1 MYKKELQDELF
12 ESLLKAAVIENA
24 LEEMDEWID
33 DETIV
38 KEIEVPKS
46 YDDRDMKTY
55 HKMIKKQTVK
65 KWNSYSKKVAVI
77 LLVVVSGVFGLLLQS
92 DKVRAACY
100 QVIVEFCDKYVGF
113 DFNSFSESPKKITVG
128 YIPEGY
134 VEIENKTDEFD
145 TRIVYQN
152 YQGDNIELKYF
163 FYSATI
169 QIDNEHYIITCYDN
183 ETKHFFLSQAKEK
196 GFPNILTWQDDSGY
210 YMLKSF
216 LDEEELFKIQKSIQ
230 VKS

>member
-24 LEEMDEWID
+24 IEEMDEWID

-38 KEIEVPKS
+38 KGIEVPKS
-46 YDDRDMKTY
+46 YDDRVMKTY
-55 HKMIKKQTVK
+55 RKMIKKQTMK
-65 KWNSYSKKVAVI
+65 KWSNRSKKIAVI
-77 LLVVVSGVFGLLLQS
+77 LLTVISGVFGLLLQS

-134 VEIENKTDEFD
+134 VEIENDTDDFR
-145 TRIVYQN
+145 TSIIYQN
-152 YQGDNIELKYF
+152 QWKNEIELKYF
-163 FYSATI
+163 FRSPNVT
-169 QIDNEHYIITCYDN
+169 IDNEHYTIITYEND
-183 ETKHFFLSQAKEK
+183 TKYFFSSQDEN
-196 GFPNILTWQDDSGY
+196 FPNILLWYDDTGC
-210 YMLKSF
+210 YMLQAQLEK
-216 LDEEELFKIQKSIQ
+216 EELFKIEKNI
-230 VKS
+230 KKY

>member
-24 LEEMDEWID
+24 IEEMDEWID

-38 KEIEVPKS
+38 KGIEVPKS
-46 YDDRDMKTY
+46 YDDRVMKTY
-55 HKMIKKQTVK
+55 RKMIKKQTMK
-65 KWNSYSKKVAVI
+65 KWSNRSKKIAVI
-77 LLVVVSGVFGLLLQS
+77 LLTVISGVFGLLLQS

-134 VEIENKTDEFD
+134 VEIENDTDDFR
-145 TRIVYQN
+145 TFILYQN
-152 YQGDNIELKYF
+152 EKKKEIVLQYF
-163 FYSATI
+163 FHSPNIT
-169 QIDNEHYIITCYDN
+169 IDNEHYIITTYDDD
-183 ETKHFFLSQAKEK
+183 TKYFFLSQDEN
-196 GFPNILTWQDDSGY
+196 FPNILLWYDNTGC
-210 YMLKSF
+210 YMIEGDILK
-216 LDEEELFKIQKSIQ
+216 EELFKMQKNISNNL
-230 VKS
+230 

>member
-46 YDDRDMKTY
+46 YDDRVMKTY

-65 KWNSYSKKVAVI
+65 KWNSYSKKVAI
-77 LLVVVSGVFGLLLQS
+77 IFLVVVSGVFGLLLQS

-134 VEIENKTDEFD
+134 VEIENNTDDFR
-145 TRIVYQN
+145 TSIIYQN
-152 YQGDNIELKYF
+152 EQGKEIRIRYLFQSPN
-163 FYSATI
+163 I
-169 QIDNEHYIITCYDN
+169 QIDKEHYVITSYN
-183 ETKHFFLSQAKEK
+183 NNTEYFFLSQEEN
-196 GFPNILTWQDDSGY
+196 FPNILLWYEDTGCYRIQGY
-210 YMLKSF
+210 LEK
-216 LDEEELFKIQKSIQ
+216 DELYRIKENIK
-230 VKS
+230 

>member
-24 LEEMDEWID
+24 IEEMDEWID

-38 KEIEVPKS
+38 KGIEVPKS
-46 YDDRDMKTY
+46 YDDRVMKTY
-55 HKMIKKQTVK
+55 HKMIKKQTMK
-65 KWNSYSKKVAVI
+65 KWSNRSKKVAVI

-100 QVIVEFCDKYVGF
+100 QVIVEFCDRYVGF

-134 VEIENKTDEFD
+134 VEIENDTDDFR
-145 TRIVYQN
+145 TFILYQN
-152 YQGDNIELKYF
+152 EKKKEIVLQYF
-163 FYSATI
+163 FHSPNIT
-169 QIDNEHYIITCYDN
+169 IDNEHYIITTYDDD
-183 ETKHFFLSQAKEK
+183 TKYFFLSQDEN
-196 GFPNILTWQDDSGY
+196 FPNILLWYDNTGC
-210 YMLKSF
+210 YMIEGDILK
-216 LDEEELFKIQKSIQ
+216 EELFKMQKNISNNL
-230 VKS
+230 

>member
-24 LEEMDEWID
+24 IEEMDEWID

-38 KEIEVPKS
+38 KGIEVPKS
-46 YDDRDMKTY
+46 YDDRVMKTY
-55 HKMIKKQTVK
+55 RKMIKKQTMK
-65 KWNSYSKKVAVI
+65 KWSNRSKKIAVI
-77 LLVVVSGVFGLLLQS
+77 LLTVISGVFGLLLQS

-134 VEIENKTDEFD
+134 VEIENDTDDFR
-145 TRIVYQN
+145 TFILYQN
-152 YQGDNIELKYF
+152 QWKNEIELKYF
-163 FYSATI
+163 FRSPNVT
-169 QIDNEHYIITCYDN
+169 IDNEHYTIITYEND
-183 ETKHFFLSQAKEK
+183 TKYFFSSQDEN
-196 GFPNILTWQDDSGY
+196 FPNILLWYDDTGC
-210 YMLKSF
+210 YMLQAQLEK
-216 LDEEELFKIQKSIQ
+216 EELFKIEKNI
-230 VKS
+230 KKY

>member
-46 YDDRDMKTY
+46 YDNAVMKTY
-55 HKMIKKQTVK
+55 HKMIKKQTMK
-65 KWNSYSKKVAVI
+65 KWSNRSKKVAVI
-77 LLVVVSGVFGLLLQS
+77 LLTVISGTFVLLLQS

-134 VEIENKTDEFD
+134 VEIENKTDEFKVF
-145 TRIVYQN
+145 ILYQN
-152 YQGDNIELKYF
+152 EMRKEIVLQYF
-163 FYSATI
+163 FHSPNIT
-169 QIDNEHYIITCYDN
+169 IDNEHYIITTYDDDS
-183 ETKHFFLSQAKEK
+183 KYFFLSQDEN
-196 GFPNILTWQDDSGY
+196 FPNVLLWYNNTGC
-210 YMLKSF
+210 YMIEGDIPK
-216 LDEEELFKIQKSIQ
+216 EELFKIQKNILNNL
-230 VKS
+230 

>member
-46 YDDRDMKTY
+46 YDDRVMKTY
-55 HKMIKKQTVK
+55 HKMIKKQTMK
-65 KWNSYSKKVAVI
+65 KWSNRSKKVAVI
-77 LLVVVSGVFGLLLQS
+77 LLTVISGTFVLLLQS

-134 VEIENKTDEFD
+134 VEIENKTDEFKVF
-145 TRIVYQN
+145 ILYQN
-152 YQGDNIELKYF
+152 EMRKEIVLQYF
-163 FYSATI
+163 FHSPNIT
-169 QIDNEHYIITCYDN
+169 IDNEHYIITTYDDDS
-183 ETKHFFLSQAKEK
+183 KYFFLSQDEN
-196 GFPNILTWQDDSGY
+196 FPNVLLWYNNTGC
-210 YMLKSF
+210 YMIEGDIPK
-216 LDEEELFKIQKSIQ
+216 EELFKIQKNILNNL
-230 VKS
+230 

>member
-33 DETIV
+33 DETIL
-38 KEIEVPKS
+38 KEIEVPKL
-46 YDDRDMKTY
+46 YDDRVIKTY
-55 HKMIKKQTVK
+55 HKIVKKQTIK
-65 KWNSYSKKVAVI
+65 KWNNYSKKIAI
-77 LLVVVSGVFGLLLQS
+77 IFLVVVSGIFGLLLQS

-134 VEIENKTDEFD
+134 VEIENKTDDFKVF
-145 TRIVYQN
+145 ILYQN
-152 YQGDNIELKYF
+152 EMKKEIVLQYF
-163 FYSATI
+163 FHSPNIT
-169 QIDNEHYIITCYDN
+169 IDNEHYIITTYDN
-183 ETKHFFLSQAKEK
+183 NSKYFFLSQDEN
-196 GFPNILTWQDDSGY
+196 FPNVLLWYDNTGC
-210 YMLKSF
+210 YMIEGDISK
-216 LDEEELFKIQKSIQ
+216 EELFKMQKNI
-230 VKS
+230 

>member
-46 YDDRDMKTY
+46 YDDRVMKTY

-65 KWNSYSKKVAVI
+65 KWNNYSKKVAI
-77 LLVVVSGVFGLLLQS
+77 IFLVVVSGVFGLLLQS

-134 VEIENKTDEFD
+134 VEIENKTDEFKVF
-145 TRIVYQN
+145 ILYQN
-152 YQGDNIELKYF
+152 EMRKEIVLQYF
-163 FYSATI
+163 FHSPNIT
-169 QIDNEHYIITCYDN
+169 IDNEHYIITTYDDDS
-183 ETKHFFLSQAKEK
+183 KYFFLSQDEN
-196 GFPNILTWQDDSGY
+196 FPNVLLWYNNTGC
-210 YMLKSF
+210 YMIEGDIPK
-216 LDEEELFKIQKSIQ
+216 EELFKIQKNILNNL
-230 VKS
+230 

>member
-46 YDDRDMKTY
+46 YDDRVIKTY
-55 HKMIKKQTVK
+55 HKIVKKQTIK
-65 KWNSYSKKVAVI
+65 KWNNYSKKIAI
-77 LLVVVSGVFGLLLQS
+77 IFLVVVSGIFGLLLQS

-134 VEIENKTDEFD
+134 VEIENNTDDFR
-145 TRIVYQN
+145 TSIIYQN
-152 YQGDNIELKYF
+152 QWKNEIELKYF
-163 FYSATI
+163 FRSPNVT
-169 QIDNEHYIITCYDN
+169 IDNEHYIITTYEND
-183 ETKHFFLSQAKEK
+183 TKYFFSSQDAN
-196 GFPNILTWQDDSGY
+196 FPNILLWYDDTGC
-210 YMLKSF
+210 YMLQAHLEK
-216 LDEEELFKIQKSIQ
+216 EELFKIEKNI
-230 VKS
+230 KKC

>member
-46 YDDRDMKTY
+46 YDDRVMKTY

-134 VEIENKTDEFD
+134 VEIENKTDEFA
-145 TRIVYQN
+145 IYIMYQN
-152 YQGDNIELKYF
+152 EQEDKIILQYLF
-163 FYSATI
+163 HSPTV
-169 QIDNEHYIITCYDN
+169 QIDDEHYVITSYKN
-183 ETKHFFLSQAKEK
+183 NTEYLFLSLSED
-196 GFPNILTWQDDSGY
+196 FPNILLWYDDTGC
-210 YMLKSF
+210 YMLQGHLEK
-216 LDEEELFKIQKSIQ
+216 EELFKIRENIK
-230 VKS
+230 

>member
-46 YDDRDMKTY
+46 YDNAVMKTY
-55 HKMIKKQTVK
+55 HKMIKKQTMK
-65 KWNSYSKKVAVI
+65 KWSNRSKKVAVI
-77 LLVVVSGVFGLLLQS
+77 LLTVMSGTFGLLLQS

-134 VEIENKTDEFD
+134 VEIENKTDEFEVF
-145 TRIVYQN
+145 ILYQN
-152 YQGDNIELKYF
+152 EMRKEIVLQYF
-163 FYSATI
+163 FHSPNIT
-169 QIDNEHYIITCYDN
+169 IDNEHYIITTYDDDS
-183 ETKHFFLSQAKEK
+183 KYFFLSQDEN
-196 GFPNILTWQDDSGY
+196 FPNVLLWYNNTG
-210 YMLKSF
+210 
-216 LDEEELFKIQKSIQ
+216 
-230 VKS
+230 

>member
-46 YDDRDMKTY
+46 YDDRVMKTY
-55 HKMIKKQTVK
+55 HKMIKKQTMK
-65 KWNSYSKKVAVI
+65 KWSNRSKKVAVI
-77 LLVVVSGVFGLLLQS
+77 LLTVISGTFVLLLQS

-134 VEIENKTDEFD
+134 VEIENKTDEFKVF
-145 TRIVYQN
+145 ILYQN
-152 YQGDNIELKYF
+152 EMRKEIVLQYF
-163 FYSATI
+163 FHSPNIT
-169 QIDNEHYIITCYDN
+169 IDNEHYIITTYDDDS
-183 ETKHFFLSQAKEK
+183 KYFFLSQDEN
-196 GFPNILTWQDDSGY
+196 FPNVLLWYNNTGC
-210 YMLKSF
+210 YMIEGDIPK
-216 LDEEELFKIQKSIQ
+216 EELFKIQKNILNN
-230 VKS
+230 

>member
-46 YDDRDMKTY
+46 YDDRVMKTY

-65 KWNSYSKKVAVI
+65 KWNNYSKKVAI
-77 LLVVVSGVFGLLLQS
+77 IFLVVVSGVFGLLLQS

-134 VEIENKTDEFD
+134 VEIENDTDDFR
-145 TRIVYQN
+145 TSIIYQN
-152 YQGDNIELKYF
+152 QWKNEIELKYF
-163 FYSATI
+163 FRSPNVT
-169 QIDNEHYIITCYDN
+169 IDNEHYTIITYEND
-183 ETKHFFLSQAKEK
+183 TKYFFSSQDEN
-196 GFPNILTWQDDSGY
+196 FPNILLWYDDTGC
-210 YMLKSF
+210 YMLQAQLEK
-216 LDEEELFKIQKSIQ
+216 EELFKIEKNI
-230 VKS
+230 KKY